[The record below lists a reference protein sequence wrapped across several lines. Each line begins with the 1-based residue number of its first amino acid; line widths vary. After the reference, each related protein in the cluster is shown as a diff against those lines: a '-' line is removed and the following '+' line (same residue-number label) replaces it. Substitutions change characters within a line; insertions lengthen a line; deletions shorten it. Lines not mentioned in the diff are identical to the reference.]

1 MRLGGAL
8 LACWLAAWTAGCGHA
23 EPSTRPAPEAGMD
36 DDASRVKGNSVH
48 ARILALIA
56 RGEFTQAQALIA
68 EGTAAGL
75 LSREVATRLT
85 ERIAA
90 LNTRLGDIPA
100 SLTRVHNFP
109 SQLKDTTLFEI
120 RRMLQTRDFSVA
132 TQSQLNLAKKLI
144 QEQKRLLED

>member
-1 MRLGGAL
+1 MED
-8 LACWLAAWTAGCGHA
+8 
-23 EPSTRPAPEAGMD
+23 EP
-36 DDASRVKGNSVH
+36 RVKGSSVH

-68 EGTAAGL
+68 EATASGL
-75 LSREVATRLT
+75 ISREVATRLT
-85 ERIAA
+85 ERISA

-109 SQLKDTTLFEI
+109 TQLKDHTLFEI
-120 RRMLQTRDFSVA
+120 RRMLQTKDFSVA